1 MLVYPERCVGTLDSQ
16 LVTESNRDPL
26 RGNLSVDE
34 YIDRRSFSSPPPS
47 NEPAFHQNLS
57 K

>member
-26 RGNLSVDE
+26 RGNLSVGE
-34 YIDRRSFSSPPPS
+34 YIDRRPSSPLL
-47 NEPAFHQNLS
+47 Q
-57 K
+57 